1 MKALPRSTGKTV
13 AKRGS
18 DKDRTITDRTIAPK
32 LKLWVVF
39 DERVKF
45 GDGRAQLLEL
55 IDQLG
60 SIKNA
65 VASTGMSYRAAWGYL
80 KELEQAAGFAFLE
93 RKPGSGPGSGTQL
106 TREAKAFLRDYRRFQ
121 HSVEERVEIAFH
133 RAFRR

>member
-1 MKALPRSTGKTV
+1 MKALPWSDHRTV
-13 AKRGS
+13 AQKHTTVNRC
-18 DKDRTITDRTIAPK
+18 IAPK

-55 IDQLG
+55 IDELG

-80 KELEQAAGFAFLE
+80 KELEKAAGFAFLE
-93 RKPGSGPGSGTQL
+93 RKPGSGPRSGAQL
-106 TREAKAFLRDYRRFQ
+106 TTEAKAFLRHYRLFQ
-121 HSVEERVEIAFH
+121 NSVQQRVETAFH
-133 RAFRR
+133 RAFRG

>member
-1 MKALPRSTGKTV
+1 
-13 AKRGS
+13 
-18 DKDRTITDRTIAPK
+18 
-32 LKLWVVF
+32 VVF

-60 SIKNA
+60 SIKHA

-80 KELEQAAGFAFLE
+80 KELEKAAGFTFLE

-106 TREAKAFLRDYRRFQ
+106 TSEAKTFLKHFRLFQ
-121 HSVEERVEIAFH
+121 NSVQRRVETAFE
-133 RAFRR
+133 RAFRP